1 MSGVIAAGSEIT
13 AQAGAE
19 MLAQGGNAFD
29 AIVAAALA
37 TASGEPTPPALQ
49 VAVSFS

>member
-1 MSGVIAAGSEIT
+1 MSGVIAAGSDIT

-29 AIVAAALA
+29 AMIATDLALA
-37 TASGEPTPPALQ
+37 VTYPRAGNLGGGGFL
-49 VAVSFS
+49 V